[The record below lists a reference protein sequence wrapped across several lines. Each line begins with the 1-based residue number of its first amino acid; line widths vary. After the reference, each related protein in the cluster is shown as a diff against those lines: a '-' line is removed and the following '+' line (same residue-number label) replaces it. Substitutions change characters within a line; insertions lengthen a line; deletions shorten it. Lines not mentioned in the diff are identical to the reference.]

1 MIPASNKSVE
11 FPACQITQVEGAKV
25 KRASHY
31 FDMLTMLT
39 QIGATK
45 G

>member
-1 MIPASNKSVE
+1 M
-11 FPACQITQVEGAKV
+11 PACQVSQIEGAKV
-25 KRASHY
+25 KSVSHY